1 MNVKDIM
8 TPHPVTCAPTDH
20 LGTAVWRMW
29 RADCGFLPVTSGD
42 QVVGV
47 ITDRD
52 AAVSLM
58 LRGRRPEEIL
68 VGEVMQ
74 GYDCLVACDA
84 GDPVPLAMER
94 MRQHR
99 VHRLPVLEQGAL
111 VGVVSLNDL
120 ALAAGAG
127 GNNGRPTPRDIAT
140 TLQGICAHRV
150 AANAA

>member
-8 TPHPVTCAPTDH
+8 TSHPVTCAPTDH

-58 LRGRRPEEIL
+58 LRGRKPEEIL

-74 GYDCLVACDA
+74 GYDGLVACDA
-84 GDPVPLAMER
+84 SDPVRLAMDL

-99 VHRLPVLEQGAL
+99 APPSARARGGRSGRSRLPQR
-111 VGVVSLNDL
+111 SR
-120 ALAAGAG
+120 AG
-127 GNNGRPTPRDIAT
+127 GRRRRQQRTADAPRRRD
-140 TLQGICAHRV
+140 
-150 AANAA
+150 

>member
-1 MNVKDIM
+1 MTVKDIM
-8 TPHPVTCAPTDH
+8 TSHPVTCAPTDH
-20 LGTAVWRMW
+20 LGTAMWRMW
-29 RADCGFLPVTSGD
+29 RADCGFLPVTRGD

-58 LRGRRPEEIL
+58 LRGRKPEEIL

-74 GYDCLVACDA
+74 GYDGLVACDSSDSVRA
-84 GDPVPLAMER
+84 AMDL
-94 MRQHR
+94 MREHQL
-99 VHRLPVLEQGAL
+99 HRLPVLEEGAL

-127 GNNGRPTPRDIAT
+127 NGGRPMLRDVGLA
-140 TLQGICAHRV
+140 LQGICAHRAIDQ
-150 AANAA
+150 AA